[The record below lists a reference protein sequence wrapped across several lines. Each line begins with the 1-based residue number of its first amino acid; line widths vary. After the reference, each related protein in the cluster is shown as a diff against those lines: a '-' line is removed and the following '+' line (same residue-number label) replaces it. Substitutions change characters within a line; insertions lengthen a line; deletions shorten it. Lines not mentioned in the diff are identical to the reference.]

1 MQNYYTAEGR
11 LNDQFNYKEPNKPMI
26 FECNDVC
33 GCNKL
38 SCRNRVVQQGSRCA
52 LQITDTPKSKG
63 WGVIALTK
71 IVKGTFV
78 AEYTGEILSDAEAD
92 RRTDDSFFFDL
103 GASEVNYYLLKDLL
117 RSIYFLRYI
126 L

>member
-52 LQITDTPKSKG
+52 LQITESTPKTKG
-63 WGVIALTK
+63 WGVVALSK

-78 AEYTGEILSDAEAD
+78 AEYIGEILSDAEAD
-92 RRTDDSFFFDL
+92 RRTDDSYFFDL
-103 GASEVNYYLLKDLL
+103 GASEVNY
-117 RSIYFLRYI
+117 
-126 L
+126 